1 MDWDP
6 SPRSLSFDLSDDTTH
21 ADSFPSG
28 CAYFVKWS
36 LLTIHR

>member
-21 ADSFPSG
+21 ADSIPPVAHTS
-28 CAYFVKWS
+28 
-36 LLTIHR
+36 